1 MNSLFRKLGNG
12 EYTEKILARLLLIP
26 SARMRPNA
34 IPRTLA
40 AILLIVSLT
49 MLFPIGAAVAGMLRG
64 NPVASSAW
72 SIPLII
78 LATGFA
84 LISFL
89 PKMQTYGQLYLSAFA
104 LWILAAGYFLFVR

>member
-1 MNSLFRKLGNG
+1 
-12 EYTEKILARLLLIP
+12 
-26 SARMRPNA
+26 MRQNA

-40 AILLIVSLT
+40 TILLIVSLT
-49 MLFPIGAAVAGMLRG
+49 MLIPLGGAVAGMLRG

-72 SIPLII
+72 AIPLII

-89 PKMQTYGQLYLSAFA
+89 PRMQNLGSQLYLSAFA
-104 LWILAAGYFLFVR
+104 LWILAAGYFLFAR

>member
-1 MNSLFRKLGNG
+1 
-12 EYTEKILARLLLIP
+12 
-26 SARMRPNA
+26 MRPTT

-49 MLFPIGAAVAGMLRG
+49 MLFPLGTAVAQMLRG
-64 NPVASSAW
+64 NDVASSAW
-72 SIPLII
+72 TIPLVI

-89 PKMQTYGQLYLSAFA
+89 PRMTTFGSQLYLAALA
-104 LWILAAGYFLFVR
+104 LWIVAAGYFFFNR